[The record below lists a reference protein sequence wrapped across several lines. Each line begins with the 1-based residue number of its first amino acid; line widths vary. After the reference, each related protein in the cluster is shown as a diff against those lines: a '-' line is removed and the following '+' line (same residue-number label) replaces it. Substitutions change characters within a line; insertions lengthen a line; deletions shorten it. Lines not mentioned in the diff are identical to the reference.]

1 MSYRNTILH
10 RPGEKYP
17 FLLATEADGIPLT
30 REELETLQAE
40 IAVWLREDDDYQ
52 AGQDALPPHKRDGYA
67 ERMADH
73 ADYLRKA
80 QRENNIT

>member
-1 MSYRNTILH
+1 MSYKNTILH

-30 REELETLQAE
+30 RAELETLKFECECAL
-40 IAVWLREDDDYQ
+40 IEDDEYA

-67 ERMADH
+67 EKMADH

-80 QRENNIT
+80 ERENA